1 MSEPAQWR
9 AATPQALA
17 WRRFDDELVIYND
30 ATGSTHQLG
39 ALAGEIMQSLI
50 QNPSG
55 MDLYALVRDLT
66 ARVELA
72 GDLDVATEVQ
82 RALDDLSELHLA
94 ARAPA

>member
-1 MSEPAQWR
+1 MSEPAHWR
-9 AATPQALA
+9 AAAPQALA
-17 WRRFDDELVIYND
+17 WRRFDDEVVIYND

-39 ALAGEIMQSLI
+39 ALAGEIMLSLI

-82 RALDDLSELHLA
+82 RALDGLSELHLA

>member
-1 MSEPAQWR
+1 MTEQAQWR

-17 WRRFDDELVIYND
+17 WRRFDDEIVIYND

-39 ALAGEIMQSLI
+39 ALASEVMLSLI

-55 MDLYALVRDLT
+55 MGLRALVGALT
-66 ARVELA
+66 ARVEVA
-72 GDLDVATEVQ
+72 ADLDVAIEVQ
-82 RALDDLSELHLA
+82 RALDDLTELHLA